1 MDQLNLFPDVVVVSG
16 ASRGIGRK
24 LVNLLLGSG
33 FDVVTLSRQ
42 ACNSPRISLRWALTS
57 VTRHGCRGA
66 EGCPRWRAGGGTCEW
81 GWSS

>member
-42 ACNSPRISLRWALTS
+42 ACNSAENLSALGVDLSDEARLPRR
-57 VTRHGCRGA
+57 
-66 EGCPRWRAGGGTCEW
+66 
-81 GWSS
+81 

>member
-42 ACNSPRISLRWALTS
+42 ACNFAENLSALGVDLSDEARLPRR
-57 VTRHGCRGA
+57 
-66 EGCPRWRAGGGTCEW
+66 
-81 GWSS
+81 